1 LYRVGGLAGKTHS
14 GEVRGEMRVF
24 RHKFDHLVFGTGI
37 ADVFGVF
44 DENPSRSLPGMAGGK
59 LDAGLR

>member
-1 LYRVGGLAGKTHS
+1 
-14 GEVRGEMRVF
+14 MRVF